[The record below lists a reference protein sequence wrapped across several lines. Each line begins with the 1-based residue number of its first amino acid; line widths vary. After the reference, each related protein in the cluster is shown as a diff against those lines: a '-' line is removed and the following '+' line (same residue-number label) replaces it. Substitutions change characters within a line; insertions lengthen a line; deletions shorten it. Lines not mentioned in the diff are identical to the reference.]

1 MSLNLSVCLLSGQ
14 VYPVTISEDCLVRD
28 LWRLAETTLS
38 VYLTALLSPS
48 GTSLYAHSRLNAVLS
63 DRDVV
68 HAVAGQSPHVVAH
81 HLGAAFAAVTPSGG
95 MCRSALAAAVV
106 SAALKGGGSCVFA
119 LLWCGFRPG
128 VVDKISTGRVLVSK
142 ICGLQCMTEAANL
155 LVERSAQL
163 AEKAAARARALIQED
178 AALQLQSYWRSRQ
191 VRQEL
196 ARRVELACCAE
207 KAAPEI
213 RILCSQSHP
222 SLRDVPAEEL
232 RADEPVEVPLGP
244 LPRCPEP
251 HLGRRIG
258 EVRVGAPTCR
268 HWSSRPLG
276 HHEILS
282 NSEEASATGPLI
294 KTAEKFQVNAYPA
307 GRRAWKGQ
315 AQMLLPCE
323 EVKLAGVLCR
333 GSLAGA
339 EPLTRGSIAGYLLES
354 PNVKVKVFLHG
365 YSSNGDLYLEFLADL
380 ARSGI
385 LVLVPDLPCH
395 GRSDGLLL
403 YISDWWAWVEQVW
416 TALELV
422 LPLECI
428 VDGGMLPI
436 FLAGN
441 SLGGGLAACLALQ
454 RPSFFR
460 GVILICPMLTISDE
474 VKPPWIVQMTF
485 KHVIAPLFPTLPV
498 TPVKDMADFDFRDPA
513 QGRSYVKASPFSLQ
527 GLTPRLG
534 TSMQLGFI
542 FPEWLD
548 EHLSQDRI
556 TDPKTS
562 QRLFD
567 EAIAKDKTIKFY
579 DGAYHC
585 ELFCCLPGNATFIGI
600 PWTPE
605 QE

>member
-1 MSLNLSVCLLSGQ
+1 MLLLIIVCVFSYLLYIALGRFLERRVAQ
-14 VYPVTISEDCLVRD
+14 KRLGDQRRTLYPPEVGITPGAQQLSEDAD
-28 LWRLAETTLS
+28 
-38 VYLTALLSPS
+38 
-48 GTSLYAHSRLNAVLS
+48 
-63 DRDVV
+63 
-68 HAVAGQSPHVVAH
+68 
-81 HLGAAFAAVTPSGG
+81 
-95 MCRSALAAAVV
+95 
-106 SAALKGGGSCVFA
+106 
-119 LLWCGFRPG
+119 
-128 VVDKISTGRVLVSK
+128 
-142 ICGLQCMTEAANL
+142 
-155 LVERSAQL
+155 
-163 AEKAAARARALIQED
+163 
-178 AALQLQSYWRSRQ
+178 
-191 VRQEL
+191 
-196 ARRVELACCAE
+196 VELKKE
-207 KAAPEI
+207 LHRI
-213 RILCSQSHP
+213 RDGTQIFFHILRPKKQ
-222 SLRDVPAEEL
+222 
-232 RADEPVEVPLGP
+232 
-244 LPRCPEP
+244 
-251 HLGRRIG
+251 
-258 EVRVGAPTCR
+258 APT
-268 HWSSRPLG
+268 HAL
-276 HHEILS
+276 
-282 NSEEASATGPLI
+282 
-294 KTAEKFQVNAYPA
+294 
-307 GRRAWKGQ
+307 
-315 AQMLLPCE
+315 
-323 EVKLAGVLCR
+323 
-333 GSLAGA
+333 
-339 EPLTRGSIAGYLLES
+339 
-354 PNVKVKVFLHG
+354 VFLHG

-548 EHLSQDRI
+548 EHLSQVRTPFLIQHSPEDRI